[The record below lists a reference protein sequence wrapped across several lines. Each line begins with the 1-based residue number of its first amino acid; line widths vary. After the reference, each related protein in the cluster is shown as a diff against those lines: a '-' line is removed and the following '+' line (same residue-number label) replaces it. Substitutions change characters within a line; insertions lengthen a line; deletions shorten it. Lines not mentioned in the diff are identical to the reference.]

1 MISRVQKV
9 YEVQLIRCIEKMN
22 RVNFMGLVITGKK
35 KDLMP
40 HCLTHR

>member
-22 RVNFMGLVITGKK
+22 RVNFMGLVHYRQEERSNAT
-35 KDLMP
+35 LP
-40 HCLTHR
+40 HA